1 MQLTSHERTLLS
13 DSFKEKYNPT
23 KKYERKIEA
32 ILNDALSAF
41 FTRIYGEDRLRSLA
55 TFFESQEGW
64 KTYYPTKNLH
74 KVLIPRSGNYYVNKC
89 IFSEEVRN
97 KYSEKY
103 NMKLDGFM
111 VEDEDFYYFA
121 YTSLDFPI
129 PSVVYS
135 DMDIS
140 EKLFNEFR
148 DSQELKKVEE
158 SIFEL
163 VVEHHRLL
171 EEFYET
177 CKHFDV
183 IVKRNRATTM
193 DEMVTWFGKNFIEG
207 LLTKKTMD
215 SIELKQ
221 EVTEEVIKLLDK
233 ELIYS

>member
-1 MQLTSHERTLLS
+1 MQLTSHERNLLS
-13 DSFKEKYNPT
+13 ENFKEKYNPT
-23 KKYERKIEA
+23 KKYERKVEA

-41 FTRIYGEDRLRSLA
+41 FTRIYGEDKLRSLA
-55 TFFESQEGW
+55 TFFESQDGW
-64 KTYYPTKNLH
+64 KTYYPTKDLH
-74 KVLIPRSGNYYVNKC
+74 KVLIPRSGNYYSEKC
-89 IFSEEVRN
+89 IFSEKVRN
-97 KYSEKY
+97 EYSEKY
-103 NMKLDGFM
+103 NMKFDGFM
-111 VEDEDFYYFA
+111 SDDEDFYHFA

-148 DSQELKKVEE
+148 DSRELKKVEE
-158 SIFEL
+158 TIFEL

-193 DEMVTWFGKNFIEG
+193 DEMVTWFGKDFIEG

-215 SIELKQ
+215 SIELKH
-221 EVTEEVIKLLDK
+221 EVTEEVIKFLDK